1 MRCCMKCGAAIIL
14 CNGFQLARDTL
25 AAMNGE
31 IEWKK
36 VREHCGKCV
45 EIIEHDGREAYFAT
59 IK

>member
-1 MRCCMKCGAAIIL
+1 MKCGAAIIL